1 MISGSQTRLNVMF
14 LLLAVFLKSS
24 STQIE
29 LSRLRACPETIK
41 CLHQQAAYH
50 CGTALSS
57 TRHFPHA
64 KILNQNTTYWTF
76 GWIAGL
82 LLRTDNDKHE
92 INNSIWIETY
102 VAGDKKIQQR
112 VEVASTIRLWRTC
125 LQRKLSNYLFLPHL
139 LLYSVLYIENMHE
152 FATANNTSILYFPHP
167 YTLGNHIAVNL
178 FLFLCFLDRIFLLF
192 NFSSSLDFGL
202 SPGHHSL
209 DALIIQT
216 ASAIKAIIVLFEL
229 LS

>member
-1 MISGSQTRLNVMF
+1 MF

-102 VAGDKKIQQR
+102 VAGDKKIQ
-112 VEVASTIRLWRTC
+112 
-125 LQRKLSNYLFLPHL
+125 
-139 LLYSVLYIENMHE
+139 
-152 FATANNTSILYFPHP
+152 
-167 YTLGNHIAVNL
+167 
-178 FLFLCFLDRIFLLF
+178 
-192 NFSSSLDFGL
+192 
-202 SPGHHSL
+202 
-209 DALIIQT
+209 
-216 ASAIKAIIVLFEL
+216 
-229 LS
+229 